1 MKSQQEQSLEII
13 NAELEKQLAE
23 KNRDLQIEASLERVR
38 TVAMSMRK
46 PADLLSICESL
57 FRELQLLDFGN
68 LRNALVH
75 TYLNS
80 NYIIDYDYSDFS
92 KGTINHIPYSGDPIL
107 EEFVKGIR
115 KTKDAFIEEA
125 LTGLELENWKKF
137 RNANNEAYD
146 ERLDKT
152 QALYYYFYSVGE
164 AAIGISTFLPISAEK
179 LEVLKRFRNVFD
191 LAYRR
196 FADIQL
202 AEAQA
207 RESKIELALERV
219 RARAMAMQN
228 SGELAHLVTTLF
240 NELGK
245 LDMTFTRCM
254 IWLMEHDVSSAAVWM
269 ADPVAEKAF
278 LSTFKFVDIAY
289 HKSFIE
295 AWKERKQ
302 QWIYELEGEEKRV
315 LNDLVFSMPGTANT
329 PEEIKQAMIASE
341 RVTLSFSFS
350 NFGGLQVDGDE
361 PLSSDNLAILGRFA
375 KVFDQTYTRFSDLK
389 QAEAQARESKIE
401 LALERVRAR
410 TMAMQH
416 SDELSE
422 TVYILFQQFKELGE
436 NPDQATIGVINEE
449 EKVIE
454 YWVTMYGSQINKV
467 FKFPIDEP
475 HVTQKIYQGWKAK
488 KTSLVIDLSG
498 KDLYTFTKFR
508 ESMGGAKHNP
518 NEKRRVINVAFFS
531 KGLINVQSSEAR
543 SAESVR
549 LLERFAAV
557 FDGTYTRFLDL
568 QKAEAQVREAQIE
581 AALERTRTQSMIMQH
596 SSELDDTLRVFHQ
609 QVVLLGIRSAFSFLW
624 LPDEEKDRHIFWAA
638 WAENNSNNFK
648 SKAIDY
654 PLDRNEPATAQCLI
668 DWKGNDPVVS
678 YHVPPEGVV
687 GYFAAWQ
694 ELIDGVEQLKPE
706 YFQGGLYYVEAFMKY
721 GCFGVMVEKSLS
733 PEEIKILGR
742 FAIEFERTYTRFLDL
757 KRAEAQARLAQIEL
771 SLERVRAKTM
781 AMHNSEHVG
790 ETVLTMFDELVKLG
804 IEKTVRCGILIIDET
819 KHMEVWT
826 AVGDANGK
834 VQMRIG
840 RIDMMIHPL
849 LSGIHEAW
857 KNKEQI
863 RRYELAGDDLKIY
876 YQAINNSP
884 EYTAKFDL
892 EHLPERETNYAF
904 LFPEGAIFAFTLSP
918 LRDNEMNLFKRFSGV
933 FSQTYRRYLDLQRAE
948 KQARQ
953 ARIEAALERVR
964 SRSMGMQKSDEL
976 KEIIKVVF
984 EQLDQLEIPAEH
996 AGFIM
1001 DYPTNEN
1008 MNIWL
1013 ADKHFDPSWV
1023 SIPYFDSP
1031 HWNSFK
1037 DAIAN
1042 GKDFFVNY
1050 LNFEE
1055 KNKFYRELFDIVP
1068 GVTDEAKA
1076 YYFNCPA
1083 LAVSTVLLENVGLYI
1098 ENFSGVPFTDEEN
1111 ATLMRFGKVF
1121 QQTYTR
1127 FLDLQKAEA
1136 QGREAIKQA
1145 SLDRVRGEI
1154 ASMRSTED
1162 LDRITPLIWN
1172 ELMILGIPFIRCGVF
1187 IIDEE
1192 AELIYAHLSTADGKA
1207 ISTFKIRFDSSGI
1220 GTQISTAWRA
1230 KQVTTVH
1237 WSAEEFADY
1246 TQSLVNQGT
1255 ITSSDKYVT
1264 EHPDISL
1271 DLHFLPFLQGMLYV
1285 GNIEPLT
1292 RDEIELV
1299 QALADA
1305 FSTAYARYEDFNK
1318 LESAKKQVENTL
1330 NDLKAAQTKLIQ
1342 SEKMASLGELTAG
1355 IAHEIQNPLNFVN
1368 NFSEVNQEILAE
1380 LKAETEKP
1388 ITERDAQ
1395 LEIELISDL
1404 LDNEQKINH
1413 HGKRADAIVK
1423 GMLQHSRTGGGE
1435 KQLININALADEFMR
1450 LSYHGLRAKDK
1461 IFNAV
1466 PIAIGMVTHF
1476 DPDLPKINGI
1486 GQDLGRVLLN
1496 LFNNAFY
1503 AVNQKKQNLGGDYKP
1518 EVTVTTLTENGQ
1530 VVIKVKDNGVGMPEH
1545 IKEKIMQPFFT
1556 TKPTGEGTGL
1566 GLSLTYDM
1574 VVKGHG
1580 GKIDVNTKEGEFTE
1594 FIVSLPI

>member
-1 MKSQQEQSLEII
+1 MKSQQKQSLEIK

-38 TVAMSMRK
+38 SVAMSMRK

-219 RARAMAMQN
+219 RARAMAMHN
-228 SGELAHLVTTLF
+228 SGELADLVTTLF

-245 LDMTFTRCM
+245 LDLTFTRCM

-302 QWIYELEGEEKRV
+302 QWVYELEGEEKRV

-449 EKVIE
+449 ENVIE
-454 YWVTMYGSQINKV
+454 YWVTMYGSQINRV

-498 KDLYTFTKFR
+498 TELYAFTKFR

-531 KGLINVQSSEAR
+531 KGLINVQSSEER
-543 SAESVR
+543 SAESIR
-549 LLERFAAV
+549 LLERFAGV

-568 QKAEAQVREAQIE
+568 K
-581 AALERTRTQSMIMQH
+581 
-596 SSELDDTLRVFHQ
+596 
-609 QVVLLGIRSAFSFLW
+609 
-624 LPDEEKDRHIFWAA
+624 K
-638 WAENNSNNFK
+638 
-648 SKAIDY
+648 
-654 PLDRNEPATAQCLI
+654 
-668 DWKGNDPVVS
+668 
-678 YHVPPEGVV
+678 
-687 GYFAAWQ
+687 
-694 ELIDGVEQLKPE
+694 
-706 YFQGGLYYVEAFMKY
+706 
-721 GCFGVMVEKSLS
+721 
-733 PEEIKILGR
+733 
-742 FAIEFERTYTRFLDL
+742 
-757 KRAEAQARLAQIEL
+757 AEAQARLAQIEL

-918 LRDNEMNLFKRFSGV
+918 LRDDELNLFKRFSGV
-933 FSQTYRRYLDLQRAE
+933 FSQTYRRYLDLQNAE

-964 SRSMGMQKSDEL
+964 SRSMGMQKSEEL

-984 EQLDQLEIPAEH
+984 EQLVQLEIPAEH

-1083 LAVSTVLLENVGLYI
+1083 LAVTTVLLENVGLYI

-1207 ISTFKIRFDSSGI
+1207 ISTFKIRFDSGGI
-1220 GTQISTAWRA
+1220 GTQILTAWRA
-1230 KQVTTVH
+1230 KLVTTVH

-1292 RDEIELV
+1292 RDEIDLV
-1299 QALADA
+1299 QSLADA

>member
-1 MKSQQEQSLEII
+1 MKSHQEQSLEIK

-46 PADLLSICESL
+46 PDDLLSICESL
-57 FRELQLLDFGN
+57 FRELQLLDFGD

-75 TYLNS
+75 TYSNS

-92 KGTINHIPYSGDPIL
+92 KGTINHIPYSGNPNL
-107 EEFVKGIR
+107 EEFAEGIR

-164 AAIGISTFLPISAEK
+164 AAIGISTFVPISAEK
-179 LEVLKRFRNVFD
+179 LGILKRFRNVFD

-202 AEAQA
+202 AEEQA
-207 RESKIELALERV
+207 RESKIELA
-219 RARAMAMQN
+219 M
-228 SGELAHLVTTLF
+228 
-240 NELGK
+240 
-245 LDMTFTRCM
+245 
-254 IWLMEHDVSSAAVWM
+254 
-269 ADPVAEKAF
+269 
-278 LSTFKFVDIAY
+278 
-289 HKSFIE
+289 
-295 AWKERKQ
+295 
-302 QWIYELEGEEKRV
+302 
-315 LNDLVFSMPGTANT
+315 
-329 PEEIKQAMIASE
+329 
-341 RVTLSFSFS
+341 
-350 NFGGLQVDGDE
+350 
-361 PLSSDNLAILGRFA
+361 
-375 KVFDQTYTRFSDLK
+375 
-389 QAEAQARESKIE
+389 
-401 LALERVRAR
+401 ERVRAR

-449 EKVIE
+449 ENVIE
-454 YWVTMYGSQINKV
+454 YWVTMYGSQINRV

-498 KDLYTFTKFR
+498 TELYAFTKFR

-531 KGLINVQSSEAR
+531 KGLINVQSSEER
-543 SAESVR
+543 SAESIR
-549 LLERFAAV
+549 LLERFAGV

-568 QKAEAQVREAQIE
+568 K
-581 AALERTRTQSMIMQH
+581 
-596 SSELDDTLRVFHQ
+596 
-609 QVVLLGIRSAFSFLW
+609 
-624 LPDEEKDRHIFWAA
+624 K
-638 WAENNSNNFK
+638 
-648 SKAIDY
+648 
-654 PLDRNEPATAQCLI
+654 
-668 DWKGNDPVVS
+668 
-678 YHVPPEGVV
+678 
-687 GYFAAWQ
+687 
-694 ELIDGVEQLKPE
+694 
-706 YFQGGLYYVEAFMKY
+706 
-721 GCFGVMVEKSLS
+721 
-733 PEEIKILGR
+733 
-742 FAIEFERTYTRFLDL
+742 
-757 KRAEAQARLAQIEL
+757 AEAQARLAQIEL

-826 AVGDANGK
+826 AAGDASGK

-840 RIDMMIHPL
+840 SIDMMIHPL

-863 RRYELAGDDLKIY
+863 RRYDLAGDDLKSY
-876 YQAINNSP
+876 YQSINDSP
-884 EYTAKFDL
+884 EYTANFDL
-892 EHLPERETNYAF
+892 ENLPERETNYAF

-918 LRDNEMNLFKRFSGV
+918 LRDDEMILFKRFSGV

-984 EQLDQLEIPAEH
+984 EQLVQLEIPAEH

-1001 DYPTNEN
+1001 DYPTNEH

-1050 LNFEE
+1050 LDFEE
-1055 KNKFYRELFDIVP
+1055 KNKFYAELFDIVP
-1068 GVTDEAKA
+1068 GVTEEAKA
-1076 YYFNCPA
+1076 YYLNCQA

-1136 QGREAIKQA
+1136 QAREAIKQA

-1192 AELIYAHLSTADGKA
+1192 AALIYTHLSTADGKA
-1207 ISTFKIRFDSSGI
+1207 ISTFNLRFDSAGI
-1220 GTQISTAWRA
+1220 ATQVLTSWRA
-1230 KQVTTVH
+1230 KQVTTIH

-1299 QALADA
+1299 QSLADA

-1330 NDLKAAQTKLIQ
+1330 SDLKAAQTKLIQ

-1388 ITERDAQ
+1388 ISKRDAQ

-1461 IFNAV
+1461 IFNSE
-1466 PIAIGMVTHF
+1466 MVTHF
-1476 DPDLPKINGI
+1476 DPDLTKINGI

-1503 AVNQKKQNLGGDYKP
+1503 AVNQKKKNLGDDYKP

>member
-1 MKSQQEQSLEII
+1 MKSQQEHSLEIK

-46 PADLLSICESL
+46 PDDLLSICESL
-57 FRELQLLDFGN
+57 FLELQQLDFGN
-68 LRNALVH
+68 LRNVIVH

-92 KGTINHIPYSGDPIL
+92 KGTVNHIPYSGDPIL
-107 EEFVKGIR
+107 EQFVKGIR
-115 KTKDAFIEEA
+115 KTNDAFIEEA
-125 LTGLELENWKKF
+125 LTGIELENWKKF
-137 RNANNEAYD
+137 RNTNNEVPD

-152 QALYYYFYSVGE
+152 TSLYYYFYSVGE

-219 RARAMAMQN
+219 RARAMAMQS
-228 SGELAHLVTTLF
+228 SGELADLVTTLF

-254 IWLMEHDVSSAAVWM
+254 IWLMEYDFSSAAVWM

-302 QWIYELEGEEKRV
+302 QWVYELQGEEKRV

-410 TMAMQH
+410 TMAMQN

-467 FKFPIDEP
+467 FRFPIDEP

-498 KDLYTFTKFR
+498 NELYAFTKFR

-531 KGLINVQSSEAR
+531 KGLINVQSSEER

-568 QKAEAQVREAQIE
+568 KKAEAQVREAQIE

-596 SSELDDTLRVFHQ
+596 SNELDDTLRVFHQ
-609 QVVLLGIRSAFSFLW
+609 QVLQLGIRSAFSFLW

-654 PLDRNEPATAQCLI
+654 PLDRNEPATAQCLV
-668 DWKGNDPVVS
+668 DWKGTDPVVS
-678 YHVPPEGVV
+678 YQVPPEGVA

-694 ELIDGVEQLKPE
+694 ELIEGVEQLKPQ
-706 YFQGGLYYVEAFMKY
+706 YFKEGLYYVEAFMKY

-742 FAIEFERTYTRFLDL
+742 IAVEFERTYTRFLDL
-757 KRAEAQARLAQIEL
+757 QKAEAQARLAQIEL

-826 AVGDANGK
+826 AVGNTTGK

-863 RRYELAGDDLKIY
+863 RLYELAGDNLKSY
-876 YQAINNSP
+876 YKAINDSP

-892 EHLPERETNYAF
+892 ENLPERETNYAF
-904 LFPEGAIFAFTLSP
+904 FFPEGAIFAFTLSP
-918 LRDNEMNLFKRFSGV
+918 LRDDEMNLFKRFSGV
-933 FSQTYRRYLDLQRAE
+933 FSQTYRRYLDLQNAE
-948 KQARQ
+948 KQARRSQ
-953 ARIEAALERVR
+953 IEVAMEKVR
-964 SRSMGMQKSDEL
+964 SRSLAMQKPGELIEVAGLLRQEMALLGVEELETSSIYLHNETTQKTECWYVIKDEHQRVADHMTVELSKTWVGQQMLAFYRSD
-976 KEIIKVVF
+976 KR
-984 EQLDQLEIPAEH
+984 Q
-996 AGFIM
+996 
-1001 DYPTNEN
+1001 
-1008 MNIWL
+1008 
-1013 ADKHFDPSWV
+1013 V
-1023 SIPYFDSP
+1023 SIVMQGENRKE
-1031 HWNSFK
+1031 W
-1037 DAIAN
+1037 I
-1042 GKDFFVNY
+1042 NY
-1050 LNFEE
+1050 CS
-1055 KNKFYRELFDIVP
+1055 KQSK
-1068 GVTDEAKA
+1068 
-1076 YYFNCPA
+1076 
-1083 LAVSTVLLENVGLYI
+1083 LLEGFYGDHIPNRSYHLCKFPGGYMGAASPGAISAESWDLLQRATSV
-1098 ENFSGVPFTDEEN
+1098 FSF
-1111 ATLMRFGKVF
+1111 A
-1121 QQTYTR
+1121 YTR
-1127 FLDLQKAEA
+1127 FNDLQQAEA
-1136 QGREAIKQA
+1136 QAREAIKQA

-1162 LDRITPLIWN
+1162 LDRITPLVWN

-1187 IIDEE
+1187 IIDEK

-1207 ISTFKIRFDSSGI
+1207 ISTFNIRFDSSGI
-1220 GTQISTAWRA
+1220 GTQLSTAWRA

-1237 WSAEEFADY
+1237 WSAEEFANY

-1255 ITSSDKYVT
+1255 IPSTDKYVT

-1299 QALADA
+1299 QSLADA

-1330 NDLKAAQTKLIQ
+1330 SDLKAAQTKLIQ

-1388 ITERDAQ
+1388 IAERDAQ
-1395 LEIELISDL
+1395 LEIELIGDL

-1503 AVNQKKQNLGGDYKP
+1503 AVNQKKKNMGGDYKP
-1518 EVTVTTLTENGQ
+1518 EVTVTTLTENGE